1 MAGRSA
7 TTFLKRQKEQQ
18 RIARAN
24 AKRAD
29 RQARRDNRQSEAT
42 TEVPDEASAALPV
55 DPATAEPEG
64 PREG

>member
-18 RIARAN
+18 RVARAN

-29 RQARRDNRQSEAT
+29 RQARRDNRQAA
-42 TEVPDEASAALPV
+42 TEVPEEPLSAPPV
-55 DPATAEPEG
+55 DPAAVEPEA
-64 PREG
+64 PRED